1 MSAFQRI
8 PPELFYQIALHLPL
22 TKDVL
27 AFRLTNALIRDAL
40 STPALFKA
48 RLALRGWDLSAS
60 DDKGDAAQSP
70 GDFERWTRIDHSF
83 CRTAQLFD
91 EATAEG
97 YFLTT
102 TTSDSPAHPDP
113 GSGQDDRSPDPGQV
127 PDEKMPVTW
136 LRKLSWVLPLFVAHH
151 RTHVQLLLSAFSE
164 TYHLFNLSRW
174 RKHLVAHYRSKT
186 SRCAPCLRDSR
197 RSLLHWRYLRPTS

>member
-27 AFRLTNALIRDAL
+27 AFRLTNTLIRDAL

-48 RLALRGWDLSAS
+48 RLVLRGWDVSAWNDE
-60 DDKGDAAQSP
+60 DDTAQSP
-70 GDFERWTRIDHSF
+70 GDFGRWMRIDHSF

-91 EATAEG
+91 GATAEG
-97 YFLTT
+97 YFLMTT
-102 TTSDSPAHPDP
+102 TLEGPVHGGVAVSGSAHPDP
-113 GSGQDDRSPDPGQV
+113 GSGQDDRSLDPGQV

-136 LRKLSWVLPLFVAHH
+136 LRKLSWVLPLFVTHH
-151 RTHVQLLLSAFSE
+151 RTHIQLLL
-164 TYHLFNLSRW
+164 R
-174 RKHLVAHYRSKT
+174 V
-186 SRCAPCLRDSR
+186 P
-197 RSLLHWRYLRPTS
+197 

>member
-27 AFRLTNALIRDAL
+27 AFRLTNTLVRDAL
-40 STPALFKA
+40 STPVLFKA
-48 RLALRGWDLSAS
+48 RLALRGWDLSAW
-60 DDKGDAAQSP
+60 DDEDDTAQSP

-91 EATAEG
+91 EATADG
-97 YFLTT
+97 YFLMT
-102 TTSDSPAHPDP
+102 TTSEPPVHESVLISDPAHPDP
-113 GSGQDDRSPDPGQV
+113 ESGQDDRSLDPGQV

-136 LRKLSWVLPLFVAHH
+136 LRKLSWVLPLFVTHP

-164 TYHLFNLSRW
+164 TYHLFNFSRW
-174 RKHLVAHYRSKT
+174 RKHLAHYRTKT
-186 SRCAPCLRDSR
+186 SRYAPCLRDSR
-197 RSLLHWRYLRPTS
+197 R